1 MRALVAA
8 ALLAL
13 GVTAHA
19 EVPER
24 RPPKPPPPPP
34 PCVKGKNV
42 GPCVQQI
49 DIGPMT
55 LGGKNRNASLLYFL
69 ERANEE
75 LERSFLEKRSFLPH
89 LIRSV
94 DEEKL

>member
-1 MRALVAA
+1 MRALFVA

-13 GVTAHA
+13 AATAHA
-19 EVPER
+19 DMTER

-34 PCVKGKNV
+34 PCVKHKNV
-42 GPCVQQI
+42 GPCVQEI
-49 DIGPMT
+49 TIGPMT

-75 LERSFLEKRSFLPH
+75 LERSFREKRSFLPH
-89 LIRSV
+89 MIRSV